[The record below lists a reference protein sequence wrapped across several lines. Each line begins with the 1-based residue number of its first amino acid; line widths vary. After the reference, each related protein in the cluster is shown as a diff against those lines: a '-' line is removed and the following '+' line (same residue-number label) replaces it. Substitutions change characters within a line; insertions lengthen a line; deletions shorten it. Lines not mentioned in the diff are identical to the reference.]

1 MFMKKQNFVIE
12 TKNLTKTY
20 TQGHTCANVVKDVNL
35 AVPEGC
41 IYGFLGP
48 NGAGKS
54 TTLHS
59 ILGLVHRDGGEISI
73 LGAPAEGLQP
83 EARENIG
90 VVFDGTNF
98 SEELTPKRLNKV
110 LKGVYSSWD
119 EGYFLALLNKLSLP
133 VSKKIKS
140 FSKGMKAKLSIAA
153 AFAPQPKL
161 LILDEAT
168 SGLDPVMRDDMLD
181 MFLEFVQDEENS
193 ILLSSHITSD
203 LEKVAD
209 HIIFL
214 HEGRLIFSKPK
225 DELLENYGIVKCGAA
240 QFEAIDRQD
249 IITCRKQE
257 YEWQVL
263 VSDRNSAQKR
273 YPNAMVIPASID
285 EIMLLYV
292 RGNA

>member
-1 MFMKKQNFVIE
+1 MNSALTVSG
-12 TKNLTKTY
+12 LTKRYEGFTLADISFEVP
-20 TQGHTCANVVKDVNL
+20 QGTITGL
-35 AVPEGC
+35 IGE
-41 IYGFLGP
+41 

-98 SEELTPKRLNKV
+98 SEELTPKRLNRV

-153 AFAPQPKL
+153 AFAHHPKL

>member
-1 MFMKKQNFVIE
+1 MNSALTVSG
-12 TKNLTKTY
+12 LTKRYEGFTLADISFEVP
-20 TQGHTCANVVKDVNL
+20 QGTITGL
-35 AVPEGC
+35 IGE
-41 IYGFLGP
+41 

-59 ILGLVHRDGGEISI
+59 ILGLVHKDGSEISI

-153 AFAPQPKL
+153 AFAHHPKL

>member
-1 MFMKKQNFVIE
+1 MNSALTVSG
-12 TKNLTKTY
+12 LTKRYEGFTLADISFEVP
-20 TQGHTCANVVKDVNL
+20 QGTITGL
-35 AVPEGC
+35 IGE
-41 IYGFLGP
+41 

-73 LGAPAEGLQP
+73 LGTPAEGLQP

-153 AFAPQPKL
+153 AFAHHPKL

-273 YPNAMVIPASID
+273 YPNAMVIPASIN

>member
-1 MFMKKQNFVIE
+1 MNSALTVSG
-12 TKNLTKTY
+12 LTKRYEGFTLADISFEVP
-20 TQGHTCANVVKDVNL
+20 QGTITGL
-35 AVPEGC
+35 IGE
-41 IYGFLGP
+41 

-54 TTLHS
+54 TTLHP

-153 AFAPQPKL
+153 AFAHHPKL

>member
-1 MFMKKQNFVIE
+1 MNSALTVSG
-12 TKNLTKTY
+12 LTKRYEGFTLADISFEVP
-20 TQGHTCANVVKDVNL
+20 QGTITGL
-35 AVPEGC
+35 IGE
-41 IYGFLGP
+41 

-153 AFAPQPKL
+153 AFAHHPKL